1 MNKALYTELCE
12 IISDVRTKGF
22 EYTDTSEVP
31 SANVPDPNLTYESG
45 ETKKGKKINTCV
57 LFVDIRNSV
66 KLIED
71 HQFDTMGKVY
81 TAFTK
86 SVLKIAEYHCGKVRN
101 IIGDRV
107 MIVFPSDKCFTHAVD
122 CAISINHVASEIN
135 NTFDHVDFKCG
146 IGIDYGEMRV
156 IKVGIEKKGG
166 ENSDYKNLIWVGYP
180 ANKASRLTDV
190 ANKEFEETYFTVER
204 ERNVMYR
211 DPIRF
216 ATKRENVE
224 MTPEDFADI
233 FVSGDENMVYV
244 RNLKD
249 ILSFEK
255 KSRKIIIPPIL
266 ISEKVFNGYV
276 KENPEC
282 NTIKE
287 GHWKEIKHQIN
298 NVKEKVFGSK
308 TNWKLD

>member
-22 EYTDTSEVP
+22 EYSDTSEVP

-45 ETKKGKKINTCV
+45 ETKKGKKIKTCV

-86 SVLKIAEYHCGKVRN
+86 SVLKIAEYHGGKVRN

-107 MIVFPSDKCFTHAVD
+107 MIVFPSDECFTNAVD
-122 CAISINHVASEIN
+122 CAISINHVALEIN
-135 NTFDHVDFKCG
+135 TTFDHVDFKCG
-146 IGIDYGEMRV
+146 IGIDYGEMRI

-190 ANKEFEETYFTVER
+190 ANKEIEETFFEVVR
-204 ERNVMYR
+204 ETNVFYR
-211 DPIRF
+211 DPVRHVP
-216 ATKRENVE
+216 KREIIE
-224 MTPEDFADI
+224 MSAEDFADI
-233 FVSGDENMVYV
+233 FINGDEKMIYV

-249 ILSFEK
+249 ILRFEK
-255 KSRKIIIPPIL
+255 KKRTIVIPPIL
-266 ISEKVFNGYV
+266 ITEAVYNGY
-276 KENPEC
+276 KKANHYC
-282 NTIKE
+282 NTISE
-287 GHWKEIKHQIN
+287 GQWKEVDSKIKNIT
-298 NVKEKVFGSK
+298 EKIFGAI
-308 TNWKLD
+308 TTWKLE